1 MNKHASR
8 LLGAALSCAAL
19 GLTVAPA
26 TAQPGLTL
34 THLNGL
40 AAQDARLTEKA
51 QYRGGYYR
59 GSRGYR
65 SGRYGRNAAIG
76 IGGLIVGGI
85 LLSEAARSEHR
96 RDHASDWQRCDQQ
109 YRSFERDTSMYTGY
123 DGRRRVCPYL
133 N

>member
-1 MNKHASR
+1 MNKHVSR
-8 LLGAALSCAAL
+8 LFGAALCCAAL

-26 TAQPGLTL
+26 SAQPGLAL
-34 THLNGL
+34 TPLNGL
-40 AAQDARLTEKA
+40 AAQSTRLVENA
-51 QYRGGYYR
+51 QYRGRHYR

-65 SGRYGRNAAIG
+65 SGRSGRNTAIG
-76 IGGLIVGGI
+76 IGGLIIGGI
-85 LLSEAARSEHR
+85 LLSEAARSDHR

-109 YRSFERDTSMYTGY
+109 YRSFERDTGVYTGY

>member
-26 TAQPGLTL
+26 SAQPGITL

-40 AAQDARLTEKA
+40 AIQDTRLTEHA
-51 QYRGGYYR
+51 QYRGRYHR

-65 SGRYGRNAAIG
+65 SGRFGRNAAIG

-85 LLSEAARSEHR
+85 LLSEAARSDHR
-96 RDHASDWQRCDQQ
+96 REHASDWQRCDQQ
-109 YRSFERDTSMYTGY
+109 YRSFERDTGMYTGY
-123 DGRRRVCPYL
+123 DGQRRVCPYL

>member
-1 MNKHASR
+1 MSKHTSR
-8 LLGAALSCAAL
+8 VFGAALCCAAL

-26 TAQPGLTL
+26 SAQPGLTL

-40 AAQDARLTEKA
+40 AAQDTRLTENA
-51 QYRGGYYR
+51 QYRGRYHR

-65 SGRYGRNAAIG
+65 SGRFGRNAAIG

-85 LLSEAARSEHR
+85 LLSEAARSDHR
-96 RDHASDWQRCDQQ
+96 REHASDWQRCDQQ
-109 YRSFERDTSMYTGY
+109 YRSFERNTGMYTGN
-123 DGRRRVCPYL
+123 DGIRRVCPYL

>member
-26 TAQPGLTL
+26 TAQPSLTL

-40 AAQDARLTEKA
+40 AAQDTRLTENA
-51 QYRGGYYR
+51 QYRGRYHR

-65 SGRYGRNAAIG
+65 SGNFGRNAAIG

-85 LLSEAARSEHR
+85 LLSEAARSDHR
-96 RDHASDWQRCDQQ
+96 REHASDWQRCNQQ
-109 YRSFERDTSMYTGY
+109 YRSFERDTGMYTGY
-123 DGRRRVCPYL
+123 DGQRRVCPYL

>member
-8 LLGAALSCAAL
+8 LLGTALCCAAL

-26 TAQPGLTL
+26 GAQPGLTL

-40 AAQDARLTEKA
+40 AAQDSRLAENA
-51 QYRGGYYR
+51 QYRGRHYR

-65 SGRYGRNAAIG
+65 SGRSGRNTAIG
-76 IGGLIVGGI
+76 IGGLIIGGI
-85 LLSEAARSEHR
+85 LLSEAARSDHR
-96 RDHASDWQRCDQQ
+96 RVHASDWQRCDQQ
-109 YRSFERDTSMYTGY
+109 YRSFERDTGMYTGY

>member
-1 MNKHASR
+1 MNKQVSR
-8 LLGAALSCAAL
+8 LFGAALCSAAL
-19 GLTVAPA
+19 SLTVAPA
-26 TAQPGLTL
+26 SAQPGLTL

-40 AAQDARLTEKA
+40 AAQDTRLTENA
-51 QYRGGYYR
+51 QYRGRYHR

-65 SGRYGRNAAIG
+65 SGRFGRNAAIG

-85 LLSEAARSEHR
+85 LLSEAARSDHR

-109 YRSFERDTSMYTGY
+109 YRSFERDTGMYTGH

>member
-8 LLGAALSCAAL
+8 LLGTAICCAAL
-19 GLTVAPA
+19 GFTVAPA
-26 TAQPGLTL
+26 SAQPGLTL

-40 AAQDARLTEKA
+40 ATQDSRLVENA
-51 QYRGGYYR
+51 QYRGRHYR

-65 SGRYGRNAAIG
+65 SGRSGRNTAIG

-96 RDHASDWQRCDQQ
+96 RTHASDWQRCDQR
-109 YRSFERDTSMYTGY
+109 YRSFERDTGMYTGN
-123 DGRRRVCPYL
+123 DGRRHVCPYL